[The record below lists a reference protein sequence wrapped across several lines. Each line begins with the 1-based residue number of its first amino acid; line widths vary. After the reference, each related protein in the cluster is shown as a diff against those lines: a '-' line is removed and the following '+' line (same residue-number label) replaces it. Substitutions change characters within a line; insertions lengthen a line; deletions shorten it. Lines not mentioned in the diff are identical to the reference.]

1 MALITKV
8 LLTALTLLLVASL
21 VPGVEVTGL
30 YAAIISAIVLGL
42 LNVFVRPI
50 LFILT
55 LPITLITLGFFILV
69 INAGLFI
76 FAASLVSGFSVDGF
90 LPALIGSVIVSI
102 VSTISNRYL

>member
-1 MALITKV
+1 MKIITKV

-21 VPGVEVTGL
+21 VPGIEVIGL
-30 YAAIISAIVLGL
+30 YAAIVSAIVLGL